1 MRISYNAPAMVA
13 HNALTRNDNRL
24 TESLKRL
31 SSGLKVVE
39 AKDNPAGM
47 AMGKRMNTQL
57 KGLSVATQNSSDA
70 ISAIE
75 TADGAL
81 SEVHDI
87 LQRMNQLAVKAST
100 GTLSDADR
108 ATIEDEIVQLK
119 DEITRIADTTQFNG
133 ETLLNGNFDLRG
145 YTSDEKV
152 KVGYYSDQVTAGTY
166 VIDSIS
172 VDFVNG
178 DIDPTSVNCSLNTL
192 VGTPNIPFPADA
204 TVAASGN
211 KLVITSQKNADF
223 EMTIK
228 IEPPRDGN
236 GDIIDGTVTAPAA
249 PATSINVD
257 ITGIG
262 AMTMQIGSNEGQIL
276 DIRIPTISLD
286 ELGLGN
292 TSMATMDEAR
302 KSIDSIAGA
311 IAYVSEARSRLGAY
325 QNRLEHCVSNLDII
339 SENMTAAYSR
349 IMDADMAEEMTEY
362 TTVQVISQA
371 SMSMLA
377 QANERP
383 AQVLQL
389 LQ

>member
-1 MRISYNAPAMVA
+1 MKISYNAPAMIA

-47 AMGKRMNTQL
+47 AMGKRINSQL

-70 ISAIE
+70 VSAIE

-100 GTLSDADR
+100 GTVSDADR
-108 ATIEDEIVQLK
+108 STIEDEIVQLK

-133 ETLLNGNFDLRG
+133 ETLMNGNFDLRG
-145 YTSDEKV
+145 YTSEADI

-166 VIDSIS
+166 TVNAPLSVTFVDGKIDQNSITCNLETNAVPPKVS
-172 VDFVNG
+172 
-178 DIDPTSVNCSLNTL
+178 
-192 VGTPNIPFPADA
+192 FPDDA
-204 TVAASGN
+204 EIKASGN
-211 KLVITSQKNADF
+211 KLIITSKKNSDF
-223 EMTIK
+223 EMTLKIK
-228 IEPPRDGN
+228 PPAEDANGN
-236 GDIIDGTVTAPAA
+236 INGTVAFANA
-249 PATSINVD
+249 IDID

-262 AMTMQIGSNEGQIL
+262 AMTMQIGSNEGQVL

-286 ELGLGN
+286 ELGIQDM
-292 TSMATMDEAR
+292 TMADMPSAWEA
-302 KSIDSIAGA
+302 IDSIAGA
-311 IAYVSEARSRLGAY
+311 IEYVSSARSRLGAY
-325 QNRLEHCVSNLDII
+325 QNRLEHCISNLDII

>member
-1 MRISYNAPAMVA
+1 MRICYNAPAMVA
-13 HNALTRNDNRL
+13 HNALTRNDTRL

-31 SSGLKVVE
+31 SSGLKVTE

-47 AMGKRMNTQL
+47 AMGKRMNMQL

-87 LQRMNQLAVKAST
+87 LQRMNVLAVKASN
-100 GTLSDADR
+100 GPLSDADR
-108 ATIEDEIVQLK
+108 ATVEDEITQLK
-119 DEITRIADTTQFNG
+119 QEITRIADTTQFNG
-133 ETLLNGNFDLRG
+133 NTLMNGNFDLRG
-145 YTSDEKV
+145 YTDNAQV
-152 KVGYYSDQVTAGTY
+152 KVGYYSDAVTAGKY
-166 VIDSIS
+166 VVNSLSVTFVDGEIDLNQ
-172 VDFVNG
+172 VTCG
-178 DIDPTSVNCSLNTL
+178 LNTTSTTTTM
-192 VGTPNIPFPADA
+192 GFP
-204 TVAASGN
+204 TNAAVTKAAGN
-211 KLVITSQKNADF
+211 KITIVSDEF
-223 EMTIK
+223 ELNLK
-228 IEPPRDGN
+228 IEPPRDANGN
-236 GDIIDGTVTAPAA
+236 AIDGPVA
-249 PATSINVD
+249 INTPTTIDV
-257 ITGIG
+257 TGIG
-262 AMTMQIGSNEGQIL
+262 AMTMQIGSNEGQVL
-276 DIRIPTISLD
+276 DIRVPTISLD
-286 ELGLGN
+286 ELGLTN
-292 TSMATMDEAR
+292 MNMKDMDSAR
-302 KSIDSIAGA
+302 AAIDSIAGA
-311 IAYVSEARSRLGAY
+311 IEYVSSARSRLGAY

-362 TTVQVISQA
+362 TKVISQA

>member
-1 MRISYNAPAMVA
+1 MRICYNAPAMVA

-31 SSGLKVVE
+31 SSGLKVTE

-47 AMGKRMNTQL
+47 AMGKRMNMQL

-87 LQRMNQLAVKAST
+87 LQRMNVLAVKAST

-108 ATIEDEIVQLK
+108 ATVEDEITQLK
-119 DEITRIADTTQFNG
+119 QEITRIADTTQFNG
-133 ETLLNGNFDLRG
+133 NTLMNGNFDLRG

-152 KVGYYSDQVTAGTY
+152 KVGYYSDAVTTGTY
-166 VIDSIS
+166 EVTLGTITFID
-172 VDFVNG
+172 G
-178 DIDPTSVNCSLNTL
+178 EIDLASAQANCILNTT
-192 VGTPNIPFPADA
+192 GTANTIGFP
-204 TVAASGN
+204 TNAAVTRAAGN
-211 KLVITSQKNADF
+211 KITIVSDEF
-223 EMTIK
+223 EMNLK
-228 IEPPRDGN
+228 INPNPPITGT
-236 GDIIDGTVTAPAA
+236 GTETVTIGGNV
-249 PATSINVD
+249 SID

-262 AMTMQIGSNEGQIL
+262 AMTMQIGSNEGQVL
-276 DIRIPTISLD
+276 DIRVPTISLD
-286 ELGLGN
+286 EMGLTN
-292 TSMATMDEAR
+292 MTMTTMESAR

-311 IAYVSEARSRLGAY
+311 IEYVSSARSRLGAY

>member
-1 MRISYNAPAMVA
+1 MKISYNAPAMVA

-81 SEVHDI
+81 TEVHDI

-100 GTLSDADR
+100 GTISDDDR
-108 ATIEDEIVQLK
+108 SMIEEEIKQLK

-145 YTSDEKV
+145 YTSDANV
-152 KVGYYSDQVTAGTY
+152 KAGYYSDEVTLGTY
-166 VIDSIS
+166 IVNNIS
-172 VDFVNG
+172 VTFKDG
-178 DIDPTSVNCSLNTL
+178 EIDPTAAITCALETNATAPSISF
-192 VGTPNIPFPADA
+192 PNDA
-204 TVAASGN
+204 AVKASGN
-211 KLVITSQKNADF
+211 KLIITSQKNADF
-223 EMTIK
+223 EMTLK
-228 IEPPRDGN
+228 IEPPKDANGNIPDGPW
-236 GDIIDGTVTAPAA
+236 TSAA
-249 PATSINVD
+249 PVNVD

-262 AMTMQIGSNEGQIL
+262 AMTMQIGSNEGQVL
-276 DIRIPTISLD
+276 DIRVPTISLD
-286 ELGLGN
+286 ELGIEN
-292 TSMATMDEAR
+292 MTMATMDSAQ

-311 IAYVSEARSRLGAY
+311 ISYVSSARSRLGAY

>member
-1 MRISYNAPAMVA
+1 MKISYNAPAMIA

-47 AMGKRMNTQL
+47 AMGKRMNSQL

-70 ISAIE
+70 VSAIE

-108 ATIEDEIVQLK
+108 SAVEDEIVQLK
-119 DEITRIADTTQFNG
+119 AEITRIADTTQFNG
-133 ETLLNGNFDLRG
+133 EILMNGNFDLRG
-145 YTSDEKV
+145 YSSEPDV
-152 KVGYYSDQVTAGTY
+152 KIGYYSDQVTAGTY
-166 VIDSIS
+166 IINGLT
-172 VDFVNG
+172 VDFVDG
-178 DIDPTSVNCSLNTL
+178 KIDQNTIVCNL
-192 VGTPNIPFPADA
+192 EQNATLPALSFPDDA
-204 TVAASGN
+204 AIKASGN
-211 KLVITSQKNADF
+211 KLIITSKKNADF
-223 EMTIK
+223 EMTLK
-228 IEPPRDGN
+228 ITPPPKDMN
-236 GDIIDGTVTAPAA
+236 GE
-249 PATSINVD
+249 INGQVNITNTINAD

-262 AMTMQIGSNEGQIL
+262 AMTMQIGSNEGQVL

-286 ELGLGN
+286 ELGIKDM
-292 TSMATMDEAR
+292 TMADIESAWE
-302 KSIDSIAGA
+302 SIDSIDGA
-311 IAYVSEARSRLGAY
+311 IEYVSAARSRLGAY
-325 QNRLEHCVSNLDII
+325 QNRLEHCISNLDII

>member
-1 MRISYNAPAMVA
+1 MRICYNAPAMVA

-31 SSGLKVVE
+31 SSGLKVTE

-47 AMGKRMNTQL
+47 AMGKRMNMQL

-87 LQRMNQLAVKAST
+87 LQRMNVLAVKASN
-100 GTLSDADR
+100 GPLSDADR
-108 ATIEDEIVQLK
+108 ATVEDEITQLK
-119 DEITRIADTTQFNG
+119 QEITRIADTTQFNG
-133 ETLLNGNFDLRG
+133 NTLMNGNFDLRG
-145 YTSDEKV
+145 YTDNAQV
-152 KVGYYSDQVTAGTY
+152 KVGYYSDAVTAGKY
-166 VIDSIS
+166 VVNSLSVTFVDGEIDLNQ
-172 VDFVNG
+172 VTCG
-178 DIDPTSVNCSLNTL
+178 LNTTSTTTTM
-192 VGTPNIPFPADA
+192 GFP
-204 TVAASGN
+204 TNAAVTKAAGN
-211 KLVITSQKNADF
+211 KITIVSDEF
-223 EMTIK
+223 ELNLK
-228 IEPPRDGN
+228 IEPPRDANGN
-236 GDIIDGTVTAPAA
+236 AIDGPVA
-249 PATSINVD
+249 INTPTTIDV
-257 ITGIG
+257 TGIG
-262 AMTMQIGSNEGQIL
+262 AMTMQIGSNEGQVL
-276 DIRIPTISLD
+276 DIRVPTISLD
-286 ELGLGN
+286 ELGLTN
-292 TSMATMDEAR
+292 MNMKDMDSAR
-302 KSIDSIAGA
+302 AAIDSIAGA
-311 IAYVSEARSRLGAY
+311 IEYVSSARSRLGAY

>member
-1 MRISYNAPAMVA
+1 MRICYNAPAMVA

-31 SSGLKVVE
+31 SSGLKVTE

-47 AMGKRMNTQL
+47 AMGKRMNMQL

-87 LQRMNQLAVKAST
+87 LQRMNVLAVKASN
-100 GTLSDADR
+100 GPLSDADR
-108 ATIEDEIVQLK
+108 ATVEDEITQLK
-119 DEITRIADTTQFNG
+119 QEITRIADTTQFNG
-133 ETLLNGNFDLRG
+133 NTLMNGNFDLRG
-145 YTSDEKV
+145 YTDNAQV
-152 KVGYYSDQVTAGTY
+152 KVGYYSDAVTAGKY
-166 VIDSIS
+166 VVNSLSVTFVDGEIDLNQ
-172 VDFVNG
+172 VTCG
-178 DIDPTSVNCSLNTL
+178 LNTA
-192 VGTPNIPFPADA
+192 GTTTTMGFP
-204 TVAASGN
+204 TNAAVTIVS
-211 KLVITSQKNADF
+211 DEF
-223 EMTIK
+223 ELNLK
-228 IEPPRDGN
+228 IEPNPPITGT
-236 GDIIDGTVTAPAA
+236 GTETVT
-249 PATSINVD
+249 INTPTTIDV
-257 ITGIG
+257 TGIG
-262 AMTMQIGSNEGQIL
+262 AMTMQIGSNEGQVL
-276 DIRIPTISLD
+276 DIRVPTISLD
-286 ELGLGN
+286 ELGLTN
-292 TSMATMDEAR
+292 MNMKDMDSAR
-302 KSIDSIAGA
+302 AAIDSIAGA
-311 IAYVSEARSRLGAY
+311 IEYVSSARSRLGAY

>member
-47 AMGKRMNTQL
+47 AMGKRMNAQL

-81 SEVHDI
+81 SEVHEI

-100 GTLSDADR
+100 GTISDADR
-108 ATIEDEIVQLK
+108 ATIEDEVVQLK

-145 YTSDEKV
+145 YTSNKDV

-166 VIDSIS
+166 VINSIQ
-172 VDFVNG
+172 VEFKDG
-178 DIDPTSVNCSLNTL
+178 EIDPATVNCALNTG
-192 VGTPNIPFPADA
+192 VGTPKIQFPADA
-204 TVAASGN
+204 VATPSGN
-211 KLVITSQKNADF
+211 KLIITSEKNADF

-228 IEPPRDGN
+228 FEPPKDANGNITDGK
-236 GDIIDGTVTAPAA
+236 VPPA
-249 PATSINVD
+249 PATNVDID

-262 AMTMQIGSNEGQIL
+262 AMTMQIGSNEGQVL
-276 DIRIPTISLD
+276 DIRVPTISLD
-286 ELGLGN
+286 ELGLEY

-302 KSIDSIAGA
+302 KSIDSVAGA

-325 QNRLEHCVSNLDII
+325 QNRLEHCISNLDII

-377 QANERP
+377 QENERP

>member
-1 MRISYNAPAMVA
+1 MKISYNAPAMIA

-47 AMGKRMNTQL
+47 AMGKRMNSQL

-70 ISAIE
+70 VSAIE

-108 ATIEDEIVQLK
+108 SAVEDEIVQLK
-119 DEITRIADTTQFNG
+119 AEITRIADTTQFNG
-133 ETLLNGNFDLRG
+133 EILMNGNFDLRG
-145 YTSDEKV
+145 YSSEPDV
-152 KVGYYSDQVTAGTY
+152 KIGYYSDQVTAGTY
-166 VIDSIS
+166 IINGLT
-172 VDFVNG
+172 VDFVDG
-178 DIDPTSVNCSLNTL
+178 KIDQNTIVCNL
-192 VGTPNIPFPADA
+192 EQNATLPALSFPDDA
-204 TVAASGN
+204 AIKASGN
-211 KLVITSQKNADF
+211 KLIITSKKNADF
-223 EMTIK
+223 EMTLK
-228 IEPPRDGN
+228 ITPPPKDMN
-236 GDIIDGTVTAPAA
+236 GEINGQVDITNT
-249 PATSINVD
+249 INAD

-262 AMTMQIGSNEGQIL
+262 AMTMQIGSNEGQVL

-286 ELGLGN
+286 ELGIKDM
-292 TSMATMDEAR
+292 TMADIESAWE
-302 KSIDSIAGA
+302 SIDSIDGA
-311 IAYVSEARSRLGAY
+311 IEYVSAARSRLGAY
-325 QNRLEHCVSNLDII
+325 QNRLEHCISNLDII

>member
-1 MRISYNAPAMVA
+1 MRICYNASAMVA

-31 SSGLKVVE
+31 SSGLKVTE

-47 AMGKRMNTQL
+47 AMGKRMNMQL
-57 KGLSVATQNSSDA
+57 KGLSVASQNGSDA

-87 LQRMNQLAVKAST
+87 LQRMNVLAVQASN
-100 GTLSDADR
+100 GTLSDTDR
-108 ATIEDEIVQLK
+108 ATIEDEIIQLK
-119 DEITRIADTTQFNG
+119 NEITRIADTTQFNG
-133 ETLLNGNFDLRG
+133 NTLMNGNFDLRG
-145 YTSDEKV
+145 YTDNDKI
-152 KVGYYSDQVTAGTY
+152 KVGYYSDAVTVGKY
-166 VIDSIS
+166 VVDSLR
-172 VDFVNG
+172 VTFVNG
-178 DIDPTSVNCSLNTL
+178 EIDLNSVNCQLNKNNT
-192 VGTPNIPFPADA
+192 GNTIPFPNNA
-204 TVAASGN
+204 TPTKAAGN
-211 KLVITSQKNADF
+211 KITIVADEF
-223 EMTIK
+223 EMNLK
-228 IEPPRDGN
+228 IEPPKDANGN
-236 GDIIDGTVTAPAA
+236 PMDGTVT
-249 PATSINVD
+249 INTPTTID

-262 AMTMQIGSNEGQIL
+262 AMTMQIGSNEGQVL
-276 DIRIPTISLD
+276 DIRVPTISLD
-286 ELGLGN
+286 EMGLTN
-292 TSMATMDEAR
+292 MTMANAESAREAIG
-302 KSIDSIAGA
+302 SIEGA
-311 IAYVSEARSRLGAY
+311 IEYVSAARSRLGAY

-362 TTVQVISQA
+362 TTIQVISQA
-371 SMSMLA
+371 SMAMLA

>member
-31 SSGLKVVE
+31 SSGLKVTE

-47 AMGKRMNTQL
+47 AMGKRMNMQL

-87 LQRMNQLAVKAST
+87 LQRMNVLAVKASN
-100 GTLSDADR
+100 GPLSDADR
-108 ATIEDEIVQLK
+108 ATVEDEITQLK
-119 DEITRIADTTQFNG
+119 QEITRIADTTQFNG
-133 ETLLNGNFDLRG
+133 NTLMNGNFDLRG
-145 YTSDEKV
+145 YTDNAQV
-152 KVGYYSDQVTAGTY
+152 KVGYYSDAVTAGKY
-166 VIDSIS
+166 VVNSLSVTFVDGEIDLNQ
-172 VDFVNG
+172 VTCG
-178 DIDPTSVNCSLNTL
+178 LNTA
-192 VGTPNIPFPADA
+192 GTTTTMGFP
-204 TVAASGN
+204 TNAAVTKAAGN
-211 KLVITSQKNADF
+211 KITIVSDEF
-223 EMTIK
+223 ELNLK
-228 IEPPRDGN
+228 IEPNPPITGT
-236 GDIIDGTVTAPAA
+236 GTETVT
-249 PATSINVD
+249 INTPTTIDV
-257 ITGIG
+257 TGIG
-262 AMTMQIGSNEGQIL
+262 AMTMQIGSNEGQVL
-276 DIRIPTISLD
+276 DIRVPTISLD
-286 ELGLGN
+286 ELGLTN
-292 TSMATMDEAR
+292 MNMKDMDSAR
-302 KSIDSIAGA
+302 AAIDSIAGA
-311 IAYVSEARSRLGAY
+311 IEYVSSARSRLGAY

>member
-1 MRISYNAPAMVA
+1 MRICYNAPAMVA

-31 SSGLKVVE
+31 SSGLKVTE

-47 AMGKRMNTQL
+47 AMGKRMNMQL

-87 LQRMNQLAVKAST
+87 LQRMNVLAVKAST

-108 ATIEDEIVQLK
+108 STIEDEIIQLK
-119 DEITRIADTTQFNG
+119 EEITRIADTTQFNG
-133 ETLLNGNFDLRG
+133 NTLMNGNFDLRG
-145 YTSDEKV
+145 YTSNENV
-152 KVGYYSDQVTAGTY
+152 KVGYYSDAVTTGTY
-166 VIDSIS
+166 EVTLGTITFID
-172 VDFVNG
+172 G
-178 DIDPTSVNCSLNTL
+178 EIDLASAQANCTLNTT
-192 VGTPNIPFPADA
+192 GTVNTIGFP
-204 TVAASGN
+204 TNAAVTRAAGN
-211 KLVITSQKNADF
+211 KITIVSDEF
-223 EMTIK
+223 EMNLK
-228 IEPPRDGN
+228 INSNPPITGT
-236 GDIIDGTVTAPAA
+236 GIETVTIGGNV
-249 PATSINVD
+249 SID

-262 AMTMQIGSNEGQIL
+262 AMTMQIGSNEGQVL
-276 DIRIPTISLD
+276 DIRVPTISLD
-286 ELGLGN
+286 EMGLTN
-292 TSMATMDEAR
+292 MTMTTMDSAR
-302 KSIDSIAGA
+302 RSIDSIAGA
-311 IAYVSEARSRLGAY
+311 IEYVSSARSRLGAY

>member
-1 MRISYNAPAMVA
+1 MKISYNAPAMLA

-47 AMGKRMNTQL
+47 AMGKRMNSQL

-70 ISAIE
+70 VSAIE

-81 SEVHDI
+81 SEVHEI

-100 GTLSDADR
+100 GTLSDSNRSAV
-108 ATIEDEIVQLK
+108 EDEIVQLK
-119 DEITRIADTTQFNG
+119 KEITRIADTTQFNG

-145 YTSDEKV
+145 YTSEADV

-166 VIDSIS
+166 QIDAGLSVTFTNGKIDQASI
-172 VDFVNG
+172 
-178 DIDPTSVNCSLNTL
+178 NCNLVQNATL
-192 VGTPNIPFPADA
+192 PNISFPDDA
-204 TVAASGN
+204 AIQASGN
-211 KLVITSQKNADF
+211 KLIITSKKNADF
-223 EMTIK
+223 EMTLK
-228 IEPPRDGN
+228 ITPPPKDAN
-236 GDIIDGTVTAPAA
+236 GEVNGTVTIANA
-249 PATSINVD
+249 IDVD
-257 ITGIG
+257 ITKIG
-262 AMTMQIGSNEGQIL
+262 AMTMQIGSNEGQVL
-276 DIRIPTISLD
+276 DIRIPTISLE
-286 ELGLGN
+286 ELGLADM
-292 TSMATMDEAR
+292 TMADIESAWD
-302 KSIDSIAGA
+302 SIDSIAGA
-311 IAYVSEARSRLGAY
+311 IEYVSSARSRLGAY
-325 QNRLEHCVSNLDII
+325 QNRLEHCISNLDII

-362 TTVQVISQA
+362 TTIQVISQA

>member
-1 MRISYNAPAMVA
+1 MKISYNAPAMVA
-13 HNALTRNDNRL
+13 HNALTKNDNRL

-47 AMGKRMNTQL
+47 AMGKRMNMQL

-70 ISAIE
+70 VSAIE

-108 ATIEDEIVQLK
+108 STIEDEIVQLK
-119 DEITRIADTTQFNG
+119 AEITRIADTTQFNG

-145 YTSDEKV
+145 YTSEPQV
-152 KVGYYSDQVTAGTY
+152 KVGYYSDQVTAGNY
-166 VIDSIS
+166 IVDALDVNFVDGEIDINTSTWNLNIIATAP
-172 VDFVNG
+172 
-178 DIDPTSVNCSLNTL
+178 DIA
-192 VGTPNIPFPADA
+192 FPADA
-204 TVAASGN
+204 AVTASGN
-211 KLVITSQKNADF
+211 KIIITSQKNTDF
-223 EMTIK
+223 EMTLK
-228 IEPPRDGN
+228 ITPPAPDAAGKIN
-236 GDIIDGTVTAPAA
+236 GRVTIANP
-249 PATSINVD
+249 INVD

-262 AMTMQIGSNEGQIL
+262 AMTMQIGSNEGQVL
-276 DIRIPTISLD
+276 DIRVPTISLD
-286 ELGLGN
+286 ELGLAN
-292 TSMATMDEAR
+292 TSMADRESAE
-302 KSIDSIAGA
+302 KAIDSVAGA
-311 IAYVSEARSRLGAY
+311 IEYVSAARSRLGAY
-325 QNRLEHCVSNLDII
+325 QNRLEHCISNLDII

-383 AQVLQL
+383 AQALQL

>member
-1 MRISYNAPAMVA
+1 MRICYNAPAMVA

-31 SSGLKVVE
+31 SSGLKVTE

-47 AMGKRMNTQL
+47 AMGKRMNMQL
-57 KGLSVATQNSSDA
+57 KCLSVATQNSSDA

-87 LQRMNQLAVKAST
+87 LQRMNVLAVKASN
-100 GTLSDADR
+100 GPLSDADR
-108 ATIEDEIVQLK
+108 ATVEDEITQLK
-119 DEITRIADTTQFNG
+119 QEITRIADTTQFNG
-133 ETLLNGNFDLRG
+133 NTLMNGNFDLRG
-145 YTSDEKV
+145 YTDNAQV
-152 KVGYYSDQVTAGTY
+152 KVGYYSDAVTAGKY
-166 VIDSIS
+166 VVNSLSVTFVDGEIDLNQ
-172 VDFVNG
+172 VTCG
-178 DIDPTSVNCSLNTL
+178 LNTTSTTTTM
-192 VGTPNIPFPADA
+192 GFP
-204 TVAASGN
+204 TNAAVTKAAGN
-211 KLVITSQKNADF
+211 KITIVSDEF
-223 EMTIK
+223 ELNLK
-228 IEPPRDGN
+228 IEPPRDANGN
-236 GDIIDGTVTAPAA
+236 AIDGPVA
-249 PATSINVD
+249 INTPTTIDV
-257 ITGIG
+257 TGIG
-262 AMTMQIGSNEGQIL
+262 AMTMQIGSNEGQVL
-276 DIRIPTISLD
+276 DIRVPTISLD
-286 ELGLGN
+286 ELGLTN
-292 TSMATMDEAR
+292 MNMKDMDSAR
-302 KSIDSIAGA
+302 AAIDSIAGA
-311 IAYVSEARSRLGAY
+311 IEYVSSARSRLGAY

>member
-1 MRISYNAPAMVA
+1 MRICYNAPAMVA

-31 SSGLKVVE
+31 SSGLKVTE

-47 AMGKRMNTQL
+47 AMGKRMNMQL

-87 LQRMNQLAVKAST
+87 LQRMNVLAVKAST

-108 ATIEDEIVQLK
+108 STVEDEIIQLK
-119 DEITRIADTTQFNG
+119 QEITRIADTTQFNG
-133 ETLLNGNFDLRG
+133 NTLMNGNFDLRG

-152 KVGYYSDQVTAGTY
+152 KVGYYSDAVTAGSYKVT
-166 VIDSIS
+166 SLS
-172 VDFVNG
+172 VDFIDG
-178 DIDPTSVNCSLNTL
+178 EIDPTTVNCVLNTNNASP
-192 VGTPNIPFPADA
+192 GMSFPAN
-204 TVAASGN
+204 AAVTKVSGN
-211 KLVITSQKNADF
+211 KITIVSDEF
-223 EMTIK
+223 EMNLK
-228 IEPPRDGN
+228 IEPPKDTNGN
-236 GDIIDGTVTAPAA
+236 VIDGSVTINTPITVDA
-249 PATSINVD
+249 
-257 ITGIG
+257 TGIG
-262 AMTMQIGSNEGQIL
+262 AMTMQIGSNEGQVL
-276 DIRIPTISLD
+276 DIRVPTISLD
-286 ELGLGN
+286 EMGLTN
-292 TSMATMDEAR
+292 MTMTTMESAR

-311 IAYVSEARSRLGAY
+311 IEYVSSARSRLGAY

>member
-1 MRISYNAPAMVA
+1 MKISYNAPAMIA

-31 SSGLKVVE
+31 SSGFKVVE

-100 GTLSDADR
+100 GTISDADR

-145 YTSDEKV
+145 YTSDANL
-152 KVGYYSDQVTAGTY
+152 KVGYYSDQVTIGTY
-166 VIDSIS
+166 IVNSIS
-172 VDFVNG
+172 VTFEDGEINPATVTYALDTG
-178 DIDPTSVNCSLNTL
+178 AAP
-192 VGTPNIPFPADA
+192 PNVAFPADA
-204 TVAASGN
+204 AVKASGN
-211 KLVITSQKNADF
+211 KLIITSQKNADF
-223 EMTIK
+223 EMTLK
-228 IEPPRDGN
+228 IEPPRDAN
-236 GDIIDGTVTAPAA
+236 GDIINRRPVNI
-249 PATSINVD
+249 TSTTID

-262 AMTMQIGSNEGQIL
+262 AMTMQIGSNEGQVL

-286 ELGLGN
+286 ELGIEN
-292 TSMATMDEAR
+292 MTMVTMEDAQ

-311 IAYVSEARSRLGAY
+311 ISYVSSARSRLGAY

>member
-81 SEVHDI
+81 TEVHDI

-100 GTLSDADR
+100 GTISDADR

-145 YTSDEKV
+145 YTSDANV
-152 KVGYYSDQVTAGTY
+152 KVGYYSDQVTPGTY
-166 VIDSIS
+166 VIDSIQ
-172 VDFVNG
+172 VEFKDGEIN
-178 DIDPTSVNCSLNTL
+178 PANVNCVLNTTI
-192 VGTPNIPFPADA
+192 GMPNMKFPDDA
-204 TVAASGN
+204 AVAVSGN

-228 IEPPRDGN
+228 FDPPKDANGNIADGF
-236 GDIIDGTVTAPAA
+236 VPAA
-249 PATSINVD
+249 GAATNVSVD

-262 AMTMQIGSNEGQIL
+262 AMTMQIGSNEGQVL
-276 DIRIPTISLD
+276 DIRIATISLD
-286 ELGLGN
+286 ELGLEY
-292 TSMATMDEAR
+292 TSVATMDDAR
-302 KSIDSIAGA
+302 KAIDSVAGA

>member
-1 MRISYNAPAMVA
+1 MRICYNAPAMVA

-31 SSGLKVVE
+31 SSGLKVTE

-47 AMGKRMNTQL
+47 AMGKRMNMQL

-87 LQRMNQLAVKAST
+87 LQRMNVLAVKASN

-108 ATIEDEIVQLK
+108 ATVEDEITQLK
-119 DEITRIADTTQFNG
+119 QEITRIADTTQFNG
-133 ETLLNGNFDLRG
+133 NTLMNGNFDLRG
-145 YTSDEKV
+145 YTDNAQV
-152 KVGYYSDQVTAGTY
+152 KVGYYSDAVTAGKYEVNITNIKF
-166 VIDSIS
+166 VDGEIDLASAQA
-172 VDFVNG
+172 
-178 DIDPTSVNCSLNTL
+178 NCILNTTSTTTTM
-192 VGTPNIPFPADA
+192 GFPTNA
-204 TVAASGN
+204 TVTKAAGN
-211 KLVITSQKNADF
+211 KITIVSDEF
-223 EMTIK
+223 ELNLK
-228 IEPPRDGN
+228 IEPNPPITGTGTETATIN
-236 GDIIDGTVTAPAA
+236 APVTIDV
-249 PATSINVD
+249 
-257 ITGIG
+257 TGIG
-262 AMTMQIGSNEGQIL
+262 AMTMQIGSNEGQVL
-276 DIRIPTISLD
+276 DIRVPTISLD
-286 ELGLGN
+286 ELGLTN
-292 TSMATMDEAR
+292 MNMKDMQSAREA
-302 KSIDSIAGA
+302 IDSIAGA
-311 IAYVSEARSRLGAY
+311 IEYVSSARSRLGAY